1 MQGQEDDISVIQA
14 KQRGDEANKSVKGW
28 TFFKALQR
36 FK

>member
-1 MQGQEDDISVIQA
+1 MQGQEDNISVIQA

-28 TFFKALQR
+28 ASFQALQR